1 MQADNVVVLHPS
13 SETDGTKLFLP
24 LFNLGYAP
32 IPIVPYNQTF
42 LDGDTPR
49 PGGKTPG
56 ALIDGTWRGMRAW
69 QLFLEKP
76 PSAQSI
82 DMWSDWHAHGLP
94 GVGIVTGKV
103 IAIDLDITHQALA
116 NAVLNAAQRILGRTP
131 FIRYGNAPKAI
142 LVYRSD
148 GEVITKRKSPLYT
161 LTDHPKQAV
170 EILGEGQQFVAYG
183 VHPTTKQPYQWP
195 NASLL
200 DCAPDQLP
208 VITLEAIQLFLE
220 EFEMLAE
227 MFGGTA
233 LSAAVDTGTH
243 ISATAADINGH
254 VVQALHAINNEE
266 LHYDDWVRVGLA
278 LKGALPDDEPTANAL
293 WHEFSAKAAK
303 YQPSYAQSRWES
315 FNPKSIGAGTLYHL
329 AEKDGFI
336 APLPDPGQEFD
347 AVDIEAGNP
356 VAAAKRPAL
365 YYKKPSDISPAL
377 DHVALVENYLDQGAM
392 SVLYGESNTGKTFVA
407 MDIAYHIAAGREWN
421 GHRVTQ
427 GAVLYVAAEGG
438 KSAEN
443 RIEALKRHHNT
454 PDFPLFL
461 VPCSVDL
468 LRPDAETKP
477 LIKLV
482 QQAAQAE
489 SVTIRMI
496 VIDTLSRAIAGGNEN
511 SPDDMGAFVRNV
523 DQVRAAANAHLM
535 VVHHSGKDKAKG
547 ARGHSLLRA
556 ATDTEI
562 EIADG
567 TLAVTKQRDM
577 EMAKPSAF
585 ELKQIDLG
593 RNHYDKPVTSCVV
606 TIREAA
612 GTFTNDFALEP
623 RDAVVLNALLES
635 VALSKRLSNGQPCI
649 STVEWMATCELFDA
663 NRVPG
668 FEGWPETKDNFG
680 KAFRRCRD
688 KLLSLGFVVEN
699 AKNQWVL
706 PLDGQGHGQ
715 PRTRA

>member
-1 MQADNVVVLHPS
+1 MQANNVVVLHPS

-24 LFNLGYAP
+24 LADLGYSP
-32 IPIVPYNQTF
+32 IPIVPHNQTF
-42 LDGDTPR
+42 LDDGVPR

-56 ALIDGTWRGMRAW
+56 VYASGWCGMRGW
-69 QLFLEKP
+69 QNFLHER
-76 PSAQSI
+76 PSAVRLE
-82 DMWSDWHAHGLP
+82 MWSHWNTAGVP
-94 GVGIVTGKV
+94 GVGIVTGQV

-142 LVYRSD
+142 LVYRSAD
-148 GEVITKRKSPLYT
+148 ETITKRKSPLYT
-161 LTDHPKQAV
+161 LPEHDKQAV
-170 EILGEGQQFVAYG
+170 EILGAGQQFVAYG
-183 VHPTTKQPYQWP
+183 VHPTTKQPYHWP

-200 DCAPDQLP
+200 DCPAADLP
-208 VITLEAIQLFLE
+208 PVTLEAIGLFLE

-227 MFGGTA
+227 MFGGEATT
-233 LSAAVDTGTH
+233 AAVDTGDH
-243 ISATAADINGH
+243 VSSIAADIKGH
-254 VVQALHAINNEE
+254 VADAINAIKNEE
-266 LHYDDWVRVGLA
+266 LHYDDWVRVGMA
-278 LKGALPDDEPTANAL
+278 LKGALSDDEPTANAL
-293 WHEFSAKAAK
+293 WHEFSGKSAK
-303 YQPSYAQSRWES
+303 YQPSYAQARWDS
-315 FNPKSIGAGTLYHL
+315 FHPKSIGAGTLYHL

-336 APLPDPGQEFD
+336 PPLPDPGAEFSAVELD
-347 AVDIEAGNP
+347 ASDAPTANP
-356 VAAAKRPAL
+356 NKRPAL
-365 YYKKPSDISPAL
+365 YYKKPSDITPAL

-407 MDIAYHIAAGREWN
+407 MDIAYHIASGKEWN

-443 RIEALKRHHNT
+443 RIEALKRHFGT
-454 PDFPLFL
+454 PDFPLYL

-468 LRPDAETKP
+468 LRPDADTKP
-477 LIKLV
+477 LIQLL
-482 QQAAQAE
+482 QQATTAE
-489 SVTIRMI
+489 GVTIRMI
-496 VIDTLSRAIAGGNEN
+496 VVDTLSRAIAGGNEN

-523 DQVRAAANAHLM
+523 DRVRSAANAHLM

-577 EMAKPSAF
+577 EMTKPSAF

-593 RNHYDKPVTSCVV
+593 KNHYNKPVTSCVV

-612 GTFTNDFALEP
+612 ATFTNDFALEP
-623 RDAVVLNALLES
+623 RDAVVLNAFHDAIADAVRLSDGKKCVS
-635 VALSKRLSNGQPCI
+635 VA
-649 STVEWMATCELFDA
+649 EWMEACLAFDG

-668 FEGWPETKDNFG
+668 FNGWTVDKANFP
-680 KAFRRCRD
+680 KVFRRCRD
-688 KLLSLGFVVEN
+688 RLSALGFVVQST
-699 AKNQWVL
+699 KFHWVM
-706 PLDGQGHGQ
+706 PD
-715 PRTRA
+715 